1 MVGTTLI
8 EIREHIEALASENG
22 EYYLIC
28 GRTGDR
34 PVPAAGKRFEG
45 RATAQSA
52 ARATEQYRSVLRR
65 YDPQLPFYDVIVC
78 QDTGP
83 FASNGQSTNH
93 TRDGDEWT
101 LSEPVLDTP
110 APNQAHQDLVEF
122 CHRVAAAVFETLSD
136 AGYDAVETAVMD
148 AYFEL
153 AETVADPDHLCLCL
167 LESMS
172 TELDTRLSPVEQADV
187 LARASTR
194 VTLPDS
200 TENPIT
206 ATFSLLQERG
216 LLKDYTHSPL
226 SVDLDGGTR
235 STEVT
240 MAGYVLSPQHDRL
253 PVLPIVLD
261 LYRRQ
266 PDWPPS
272 TLRVTDNGDE
282 WIVTIV
288 LTKDT
293 EPTGLTSAPIHSE
306 V

>member
-8 EIREHIEALASENG
+8 EIREHIEALASADG

-52 ARATEQYRSVLRR
+52 ARATEQFRAALRR
-65 YDPQLPFYDVIVC
+65 YDPRLPYHDVIVC

-83 FASNGQSTNH
+83 LASNGQLTNRA
-93 TRDGDEWT
+93 RDGDEWT
-101 LSEPVLDTP
+101 LSKPVLNTADR
-110 APNQAHQDLVEF
+110 NQDHQDLVEF

-153 AETVADPDHLCLCL
+153 AEAVTDQDHLCVCL

-200 TENPIT
+200 TKNPIT

-226 SVDLDGGTR
+226 SGDLDGGTR

-240 MAGYVLSPQHDRL
+240 MAGYALSPQHDRL

-266 PDWPPS
+266 PGWPLS
-272 TLRVTDNGDE
+272 TLRVTENGDK
-282 WIVTIV
+282 WTITIV
-288 LTKDT
+288 LTKGT
-293 EPTGLTSAPIHSE
+293 EPTGLASAPIYSK